1 MLTPSGFPNGATCT
15 DRGANAPPDT
25 NATDLKFLHHELRNQ
40 GTGSVPESD
49 VPIRGIGEPP

>member
-1 MLTPSGFPNGATCT
+1 MAQPVPTAALTP
-15 DRGANAPPDT
+15 PPDT